1 MGLLDDAIREHLDL
15 KRRRGADP
23 AEIQRA
29 EQEALGPV
37 RRHPQDPQELPFDD
51 QAVRSEEGLVYEDD
65 LEHDWEEEPF
75 EAGPR
80 SSDVYENPA
89 SDVSASRSALDDQ
102 AFGEDEPPSG
112 PAPTE
117 PVLPS
122 VKEGSTQPP
131 PSAGQHNEET
141 AEYDLELGPRR
152 DHESNEDPLEE
163 TPDFLQDTPDHD
175 QLWFEQRPPR
185 DFNFDS

>member
-37 RRHPQDPQELPFDD
+37 RRHPQDPEELPFDD

-89 SDVSASRSALDDQ
+89 SDVSESRSALDEQ
-102 AFGEDEPPSG
+102 AFVEDEPPSG
-112 PAPTE
+112 AAPTE
-117 PVLPS
+117 RVLPS
-122 VKEGSTQPP
+122 VKEDSTQPP
-131 PSAGQHNEET
+131 PPAGQHNEET
-141 AEYDLELGPRR
+141 AEQDLELGPRR
-152 DHESNEDPLEE
+152 DHESDEDPLEE
-163 TPDFLQDTPDHD
+163 TPDFLHDTPDHD